1 MNSCLVVPTQRGWPR
16 PRVTYL
22 AMGRDPA
29 SLLPPDLGTTPH
41 WEEARPADTITVP
54 RARER
59 TEDHVAASSSPVF
72 PSLRSE
78 C

>member
-1 MNSCLVVPTQRGWPR
+1 MKSCLVVPTQRGWPR
-16 PRVTYL
+16 PKVTYL
-22 AMGRDPA
+22 AVGRDPA
-29 SLLPPDLGTTPH
+29 SLFPPGLGTTPH
-41 WEEARPADTITVP
+41 WEEATLADMITAP

-59 TEDHVAASSSPVF
+59 TADHVAASSSPVL